1 MGAPFDLFKCVESWK
16 KEKWLR
22 EKESEE
28 DRPQSVGLL
37 PWAGNK
43 YLSSRE
49 EDGQTCAHSNE
60 GRSTL
65 FFRLRSVPSLFYFWS
80 GPDPVI
86 TTVPENETK
95 CIFLKIGRRTFF
107 SRVARQTV
115 CLHHNKRYAGEKA
128 TEFKFHQWLEQKNAG
143 GGVIITPP
151 THCVSVDNI
160 ARATNS
166 LTVFLFT
173 TTGVTTLEMK
183 KKKDSGPTHGR
194 CF

>member
-1 MGAPFDLFKCVESWK
+1 MGGGGPFWPIQMCRIVKERKMIKGKRIRRRQAP
-16 KEKWLR
+16 
-22 EKESEE
+22 
-28 DRPQSVGLL
+28 VGWVT

-65 FFRLRSVPSLFYFWS
+65 FSACALSRLFSIFEG
-80 GPDPVI
+80 GPRYHDGPGKR
-86 TTVPENETK
+86 NK
-95 CIFLKIGRRTFF
+95 MYCIFFFFLIGRRTFF

-143 GGVIITPP
+143 GVIITPP

-166 LTVFLFT
+166 LTVFSL
-173 TTGVTTLEMK
+173 LRPA
-183 KKKDSGPTHGR
+183 SR
-194 CF
+194 R